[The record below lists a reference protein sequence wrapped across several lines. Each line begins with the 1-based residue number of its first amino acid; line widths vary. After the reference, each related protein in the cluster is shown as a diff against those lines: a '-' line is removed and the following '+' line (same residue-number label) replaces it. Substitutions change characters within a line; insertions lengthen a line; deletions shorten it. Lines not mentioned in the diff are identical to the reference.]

1 MLARAPV
8 EIFFGFLSRKI
19 ILVHSFIFMI
29 IIVNIGFPLVNVQMI
44 MGSEL
49 PSIKLGLKPF
59 WHGRAEVVLVVKIP
73 GSWLTIRNR
82 PTLIKT

>member
-29 IIVNIGFPLVNVQMI
+29 MIVNIGFPLVNMQMI
-44 MGSEL
+44 MGLEL
-49 PSIKLGLKPF
+49 LLIKLGSKPF
-59 WHGRAEVVLVVKIP
+59 GMAELR
-73 GSWLTIRNR
+73 LF
-82 PTLIKT
+82 